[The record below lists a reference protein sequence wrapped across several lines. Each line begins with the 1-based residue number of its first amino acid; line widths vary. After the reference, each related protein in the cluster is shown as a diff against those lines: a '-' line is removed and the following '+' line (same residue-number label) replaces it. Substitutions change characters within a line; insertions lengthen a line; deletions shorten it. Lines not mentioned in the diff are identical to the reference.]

1 MLDIFFQSERH
12 WNCSKVE
19 FGLVSVLLAF
29 SRSSLLFPKTL
40 PFLIPHIFLVIL
52 AYGKCFQQ
60 WPFPGDTLLKSCLP
74 WRTWEILL
82 QILIEIGCYLFNIYW
97 RDKNYV
103 KFNTTKCYINVR
115 FYSEMIM
122 HCCVVNQ
129 FLEGGYLLATVWLF
143 FIMISC
149 ISKFN
154 CLTMPAFNCAWE
166 ISEDFLSEIFSE
178 IFIYVSN
185 IVYAKLLL

>member
-1 MLDIFFQSERH
+1 MLMLDIFFQSERH
-12 WNCSKVE
+12 WNCSKME

-29 SRSSLLFPKTL
+29 SWSSLLFPKTL
-40 PFLIPHIFLVIL
+40 PFLIPHIFLVVL
-52 AYGKCFQQ
+52 AHGKCFQQ
-60 WPFPGDTLLKSCLP
+60 WPFPRDTLLKSCLP

-122 HCCVVNQ
+122 HCCIVNQ

-143 FIMISC
+143 YYHY
-149 ISKFN
+149 
-154 CLTMPAFNCAWE
+154 
-166 ISEDFLSEIFSE
+166 FLYQQIYLPNNVCFQLCMRNFWRFFKWNIFWNFHICE
-178 IFIYVSN
+178 
-185 IVYAKLLL
+185 